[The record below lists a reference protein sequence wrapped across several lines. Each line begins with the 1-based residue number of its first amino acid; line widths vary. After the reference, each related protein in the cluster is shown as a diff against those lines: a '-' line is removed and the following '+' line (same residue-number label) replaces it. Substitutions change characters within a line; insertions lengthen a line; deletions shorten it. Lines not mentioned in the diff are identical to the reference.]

1 MSNYDEI
8 HNVWLEVFEIY
19 AEIDR
24 LNHQATH
31 TLNEAPDL
39 ASAI

>member
-8 HNVWLEVFEIY
+8 HNVWLEIFEIY

-24 LNHQATH
+24 LNRQETH
-31 TLNEAPDL
+31 TLNKAPDQ
-39 ASAI
+39 ASAF